1 MAITRINF
9 GEWTPDQPGV
19 TGTMT
24 AVTNTFPLANGYGAL
39 LDVEE
44 FSDAASENL
53 NAVFA
58 GKSGQYTNLF
68 AGGPTKLFLYAQS
81 DNDLDDV
88 SKSGGYSTPASER
101 WRFAQFGSVVL
112 AVNGDAKIQAWTLG
126 TSTAFADVAAAAPEA
141 YHITV
146 VRDFVVAAREDANP
160 NRVYWSDI
168 NDETDWTPGTGSQ
181 SDFQDLADGGDIM
194 GITGGEFGLVLTERS
209 VVRMSYIGS
218 PFFFQFDNIARNI
231 GCLTSNSI
239 AQYGA
244 NTFFLSDDGFYMC
257 DGQSVKAIGTEKID
271 RFFFDDI
278 DLAKLE
284 KMSAAIDPV
293 KNLVIWNYT
302 NQSNLSKQLIYNWQ
316 LNKWSYADLDVD
328 YINSVYTPSSTLE
341 GLDIFGSLDSLPASL
356 DSRTWVGGA
365 LLFAGVRDAKVVTF
379 TGDRKAASL
388 ITGDIGL
395 QGAQSVATLAK
406 PLIDNGSAAVG
417 IASRLNLDGAL
428 TFSTNVAA
436 DAEGR
441 VGLRSAGRYHRV
453 RVVPS
458 GNWTSALAVD
468 VDLAPQGTR

>member
-1 MAITRINF
+1 
-9 GEWTPDQPGV
+9 
-19 TGTMT
+19 
-24 AVTNTFPLANGYGAL
+24 
-39 LDVEE
+39 
-44 FSDAASENL
+44 
-53 NAVFA
+53 
-58 GKSGQYTNLF
+58 
-68 AGGPTKLFLYAQS
+68 
-81 DNDLDDV
+81 
-88 SKSGGYSTPASER
+88 
-101 WRFAQFGSVVL
+101 
-112 AVNGDAKIQAWTLG
+112 
-126 TSTAFADVAAAAPEA
+126 
-141 YHITV
+141 
-146 VRDFVVAAREDANP
+146 
-160 NRVYWSDI
+160 
-168 NDETDWTPGTGSQ
+168 
-181 SDFQDLADGGDIM
+181 M
-194 GITGGEFGLVLTERS
+194 GMTGGEFGLVLTERS
-209 VVRMSYIGS
+209 IVRMSYIGS

-257 DGQSVKAIGTEKID
+257 DGQAVKAIGTEKID

-278 DLAKLE
+278 ELAKLD

-293 KNLVIWNYT
+293 KNLVIWNYI

-417 IASRLNLDGAL
+417 IASRINLNNTL
-428 TFSTNVAA
+428 TFSSNVAA

-453 RVVPS
+453 RVAPS

>member
-24 AVTNTFPLANGYGAL
+24 SVTNTFPLANGYGPL
-39 LDVEE
+39 KDVED

-58 GKSGQYTNLF
+58 GKSGAYTNLF
-68 AGGPTKLFLYAQS
+68 AGGSTKLFLYAQS

-88 SKSGGYSTPASER
+88 SKSGGYSTPAGER
-101 WRFAQFGSVVL
+101 WRFSQYGNVVL
-112 AVNGDAKIQAWTLG
+112 AANGQAKVQAWTLG
-126 TSTAFADVAAAAPEA
+126 TSTAFADVAAAAPTA
-141 YHITV
+141 YHVTV
-146 VRDFVVAAREDANP
+146 VRDFVVASRTAAYP

-181 SDFQDLADGGDIM
+181 SDFQDIPDGGDIM
-194 GITGGEFGLVLTERS
+194 GMTGGEFGVILTERS

-244 NTFFLSDDGFYMC
+244 QTFFLSDDGFYVC
-257 DGQSVKAIGTEKID
+257 NGESVQAIGTEKVD
-271 RFFFDDI
+271 RFFFEDI
-278 DLAKLE
+278 ELAKLGE
-284 KMSAAIDPV
+284 LSAAIDPV
-293 KNLVIWNYT
+293 KNLVFWNYT
-302 NQSNLSKQLIYNWQ
+302 NQSNQKRQLIYNWQ
-316 LNKWSYADLDVD
+316 LNKWSYGDLDVD
-328 YINSVYTPSSTLE
+328 FVNSVYTPSSTLE
-341 GLDIFGSLDSLPASL
+341 GLDIFGTLDSLPASL
-356 DSRTWVGGA
+356 DDRSWVGGA

-379 TGDRKAASL
+379 TGTNKQASL
-388 ITGDIGL
+388 ITGDVGI

-406 PLIDNGSAAVG
+406 PLVDNGSASVG
-417 IASRLNLDGAL
+417 VASRINLDNTL
-428 TFSTNVAA
+428 TFSNNVAA

-441 VGLRSAGRYHRV
+441 VGLRSAGRYHRL
-453 RVVPS
+453 RVNPS
-458 GNWTSALAVD
+458 GNWTTALAVD
-468 VDLAPQGTR
+468 VDLALQGTR